1 MSEDRSKMLAM
12 TIQKLFARGAR
23 TNIQNILD
31 KTHEADIAEMIDLL
45 APEERYEV
53 FLMIK
58 TEDERSEVLS
68 YLDDD
73 RQRELVSI
81 LSKDDVLS
89 LISNMD
95 KDDAADLLGH
105 MPQEQAGEILSSMVK
120 EDSQEVAGLM
130 GYPED
135 SAGGLMSSDY
145 LALPQTLTVGQV
157 ISRIQEEGDEGKVLF
172 YVYVVNENN
181 QLVGVSSLKQ
191 LLLSKRN
198 DVLSQIM
205 FTDVISV
212 DVTTH
217 QEDVAKTV
225 EKYDFLSLPVVT
237 GNNELVGVIT
247 VDDVIDVI
255 REEAE
260 EDLLAMG
267 RVGGDLNVSL
277 REHFFAR
284 LPWLIF
290 AYGGGSACFAIVY
303 FFESLSGASPQSG
316 VLWLAAAFVPLM
328 LSMGATMGSQSATV
342 AVGNIRSGGF
352 DWDKAIKVWTEE
364 LKLSVLFSV
373 LFGGVTFAV
382 SLLFPQMADWSLIFS
397 IALAI
402 QIVLAM
408 AMGSSIPVLLDRF
421 GIDPTVASV
430 PLSTAFADVTAVAL
444 LFGFLYN
451 R

>member
-12 TIQKLFARGAR
+12 TIQKLLARGAR
-23 TNIQNILD
+23 SNIQNILE
-31 KTHEADIAEMIDLL
+31 KTHAADIAEMIDRL
-45 APEERYEV
+45 APEERYEI
-53 FLMIK
+53 FLMIQS
-58 TEDERSEVLS
+58 EEERSEVLS
-68 YLDDD
+68 YLEDE

-81 LSKDDVLS
+81 LSKEDVLK
-89 LISNMD
+89 LISNMER
-95 KDDAADLLGH
+95 DDAADLLGH
-105 MPQEQAGEILSSMVK
+105 MPEDQAGEILSSMVK

-145 LALPQTLTVGQV
+145 LALPQSLTVGQV
-157 ISRIQEEGDEGKVLF
+157 IARIQEEGEEGKVLF

-191 LLLSKRN
+191 LLLSKKN
-198 DVLSQIM
+198 DLLAQIM

-212 DVTTH
+212 DVTAH
-217 QEDVAKTV
+217 QEQVANIV
-225 EKYDFLSLPVVT
+225 EKYDFLSLPVVS

-267 RVGGDLNVSL
+267 RVGADVNVSTQ
-277 REHFFAR
+277 EHFFTR

-290 AYGGGSACFAIVY
+290 AYAGGATCFAIVY
-303 FFESLSGASPQSG
+303 FFETLSGASPQAS

-342 AVGNIRSGGF
+342 ALGNIRMGGF
-352 DWDKAIKVWTEE
+352 DWEKAIKVWKTEFV
-364 LKLSVLFSV
+364 LSALYSL
-373 LFGGVTFAV
+373 LFGGFTLGV
-382 SLLFPQMADWSLIFS
+382 SFLFPQMQDWGLIFS
-397 IALAI
+397 LALAI

-408 AMGSSIPVLLDRF
+408 VMGSSIPVFLERV
-421 GIDPTVASV
+421 GIDPNVASV
-430 PLSTAFADVTAVAL
+430 PLSTAFADVTAVAI